1 MPVLLLAYGDPKAK
15 DLLRKA
21 IEARYG
27 SRPPVLE
34 SLRINFKGRVRAK
47 IGPITAWVPIDVTAY
62 FRFPRA
68 MRWDFTIKPLGLPIQ
83 RGVEAFD
90 GLTYWTARGGKTPVA
105 VEDPEQVGSMRRR
118 LWAIASILLTPL
130 SSEYVK
136 LTLNED
142 TCFTAINTQLDD
154 AAEVHLRSNNTLN
167 HVKVAGLDP
176 EGKKRAF
183 TLRLSENQVE
193 LSDLIL
199 PKQIASFWDDAPY
212 FEIEPV
218 KAETNPQIADAIFTI
233 DD

>member
-47 IGPITAWVPIDVTAY
+47 IGPITAWVPFDATAY

-68 MRWDFTIKPLGLPIQ
+68 MRWDFTIKPLGLPVQ

-105 VEDPEQVGSMRRR
+105 VDDPEQVGSMRRR

-130 SSEYVK
+130 STEHVK
-136 LTLNED
+136 LAFNEE

-154 AAEVHLRSNNTLN
+154 AAELHMRPDNTLS
-167 HVKVAGLDP
+167 HVQVSGLDP
-176 EGKKRAF
+176 EGRKRAF
-183 TLRLSENQVE
+183 ILSLSENQVE
-193 LSDLIL
+193 LSELIL
-199 PKQIASFWDDAPY
+199 PKQIASFWDKDPY
-212 FEIEPV
+212 FEIEPI
-218 KAETNPQIADAIFTI
+218 KADTNPHISDAFFTIAD
-233 DD
+233 